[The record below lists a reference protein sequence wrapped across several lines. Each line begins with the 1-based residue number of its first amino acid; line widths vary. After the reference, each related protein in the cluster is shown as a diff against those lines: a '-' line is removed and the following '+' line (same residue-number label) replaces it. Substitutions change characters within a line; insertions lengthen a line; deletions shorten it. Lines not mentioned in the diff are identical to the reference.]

1 MDERC
6 LITPNMFGPEENIL
20 KNKQRVLKIYSAAKK
35 INFQINKFEV
45 LAVEI

>member
-6 LITPNMFGPEENIL
+6 LITPNMFGSEENIL